1 MLTQKVLIRTSD
13 PSLVGSGETIEKR
26 LARSDHETARNLRQL
41 FLCEP
46 FTTTREFSGIANR
59 VGQVTAISDDHS
71 AQELR
76 ELARWYRNFAE
87 RAGSPAIWEARLH
100 TAEDL
105 DAEAER
111 IEHARSLG
119 R

>member
-1 MLTQKVLIRTSD
+1 MPTQQVLIRKSD
-13 PSLVGSGETIEKR
+13 SSLAGSSETIEKR
-26 LARSDHETARNLRQL
+26 VARSDHETARNLQQL
-41 FLCEP
+41 FPREP
-46 FTTTREFSGIANR
+46 STTTREFSGIAHR
-59 VGQVTAISDDHS
+59 VGQVTAISDNHS
-71 AQELR
+71 TQELR

-87 RAGSPAIWEARLH
+87 RAGNPAIWEARLH